1 MAKFMTSKEAV
12 ELIKDGMSIATVGF
26 TMIGVAEDILRQI
39 EKSFLEKGTPRNLT
53 LIHAAGQSDTKNGIE
68 HFAHEGLLKRVIGSH
83 WGFAPKIARLIYEN
97 KVEAYAL
104 PQGRIANLYKAIAGG
119 APGLLSPIGLDT
131 YVDPLLGGA
140 KINERTKKCED
151 IIERVQIE
159 GKTYLLYK
167 AIPIDIAIIRGTCAD
182 ERGNISCREEA
193 VKLEALSAAL
203 AARRFGGKVIA
214 QVKWLSKKET
224 LHPKDIVVPGIFVD
238 AVVLAQNQEETHRQT
253 FSTFYDPSLSGDL
266 RAPEVSFQPLPFN
279 LRKIIGRRAIMEI
292 TPGAVIN
299 LGTGIPGD
307 TIGPIAAE
315 EGILSELVLTVESGT
330 IGGVPGGGVDF
341 GISKNSDAIINHMD
355 QFDFYTGSGV
365 DITFMGAAEVDREG
379 NVNVSK
385 FGSRIAGCG
394 GFIDITQMA
403 KKVVFCLSFT
413 VGKSVIH
420 VNDGKL
426 EIVNDGKPVKFVPQV
441 NHITF
446 SGKRARNMGQKVLY
460 ITERAVFELR
470 SEGLTLVEIAP
481 GVNLERDIL
490 DKMQFKPK
498 IIFPL
503 RKMDPRIFLNRPI
516 DMKDILSFYK
526 KEKIKA

>member
-1 MAKFMTSKEAV
+1 MAKFVTSKQAV

-26 TMIGVAEDILRQI
+26 TMLGVAEEILQQI

-119 APGLLSPIGLDT
+119 APGLLSPIGLNT

-140 KINERTKKCED
+140 KINERTRKCED
-151 IIERVQIE
+151 IVERVQIG

-182 ERGNISCREEA
+182 ERGNISCKEEA

-203 AARRFGGKVIA
+203 ATRRFGGKVIA
-214 QVKWLSKKET
+214 QVKWLSKKGT
-224 LHPKDIVVPGIFVD
+224 LHPKDIAVPGIFVD
-238 AVVLAQNQEETHRQT
+238 AVVLAQNQEKTHRQT
-253 FSTFYDPSLSGDL
+253 FSSFYDPSLCGDL
-266 RAPEVSFQPLPFN
+266 KAPEVSFKPIPFN

-315 EGILSELVLTVESGT
+315 EGILSDLVLTVESGT
-330 IGGVPGGGVDF
+330 IGGIPGGGVDF
-341 GISKNSDAIINHMD
+341 GISKNPEAIINHMD

-379 NVNVSK
+379 NVNVSR
-385 FGSRIAGCG
+385 FGSRVAGCG

-413 VGKSVIH
+413 VGKTVID
-420 VNDGKL
+420 VEDGKL
-426 EIVNDGKPVKFVPQV
+426 KIVEDGKPAKFPPRVS
-441 NHITF
+441 HITF
-446 SGKRARNMGQKVLY
+446 SGKQAKDAGQKVLY
-460 ITERAVFELR
+460 VTERAVFELR
-470 SEGLTLVEIAP
+470 TEGLTLTEIAP
-481 GVNLERDIL
+481 GVSLEKDIL

-498 IIFPL
+498 IAPKL
-503 RKMDPRIFLNRPI
+503 KEMDSGIFLKQPMNI
-516 DMKDILSFYK
+516 KNTLSFCR
-526 KEKIKA
+526 KEKN